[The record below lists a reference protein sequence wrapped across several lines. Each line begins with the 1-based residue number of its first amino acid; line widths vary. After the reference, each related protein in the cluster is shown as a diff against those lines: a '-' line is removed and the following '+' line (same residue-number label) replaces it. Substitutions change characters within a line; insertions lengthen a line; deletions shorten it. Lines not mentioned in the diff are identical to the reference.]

1 MEPIDGRFIGLS
13 PAFYAAMALYGVAA
27 LTYFV
32 VFFDVKPRVGRIAR
46 LLLLGAVVAHTVDIA
61 LLDIR
66 GVHPGTSVREMIGA
80 LGWLIAAGYL
90 IVGLKYRLGVL
101 GGFIAPVVLVM
112 LGAARLTPTGE
123 ELSGLTALG
132 RIHIFLAM
140 IGIALFALA
149 TALGTIYLLEAR
161 NLKNK
166 KFNRILFRRGVAL
179 ETLDTLL
186 HRLILFGFPIF
197 TLSMMLGAVWAT
209 QRSVSWFSRPEY
221 AVAMVT
227 WVAFGG
233 LLLGRITT
241 GWRGRKAALLTIA
254 GFTASVVVL
263 LIYLARRVM
272 G

>member
-1 MEPIDGRFIGLS
+1 MEPIGLS
-13 PAFYAAMALYGVAA
+13 PAFFVAMALYGVSS
-27 LTYFV
+27 LVYFGL
-32 VFFDVKPRVGRIAR
+32 FFNVKPWVGRLAR
-46 LLLLGAVVAHTVDIA
+46 WILLGAVVAHTVDIA

-66 GVHPGTSVREMIGA
+66 GIHPGTSVREMIGA
-80 LGWLIAAGYL
+80 LGWLIAVGYL
-90 IVGLKYRLGVL
+90 IAGLKYRLSVL
-101 GGFIAPVVLVM
+101 GGFVVPAILVM

-123 ELSGLTALG
+123 ELSGLTVLG
-132 RIHIFLAM
+132 RIHISLAM
-140 IGIALFALA
+140 LGLALFALA
-149 TALGTIYLLEAR
+149 TALGTIYLLEER

-166 KFNRILFRRGVAL
+166 KFDGILFRRGVAL

-186 HRLILFGFPIF
+186 HRLILFGFPVF
-197 TLSMMLGAVWAT
+197 TLSMMLGAVWAA

-221 AVAMVT
+221 AVSMVT

-233 LLLGRITT
+233 LLLGRVTT

-254 GFTASVVVL
+254 GFTASVIVL